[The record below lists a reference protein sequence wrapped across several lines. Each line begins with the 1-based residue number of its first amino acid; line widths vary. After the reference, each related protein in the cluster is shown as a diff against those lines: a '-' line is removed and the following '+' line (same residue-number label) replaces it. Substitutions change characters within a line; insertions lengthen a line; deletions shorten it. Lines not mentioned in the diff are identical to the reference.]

1 MEGPLVVLEALRARA
16 GVTDVFVTDPVRHT
30 EVVRAGA
37 AAGANIW
44 DVSPEAMR
52 SLSTTV
58 TPQGVVAVSR
68 IPTISL
74 EDLKAADP
82 ALVLADVRDPGN
94 AGTLLRSAVGAGAAA
109 VVFAG
114 NSVDPLHPKVVRASA
129 GAVFSTTVV
138 RTTSIENCASRLRA
152 LGLELVAAFPKAP
165 VAVDHADLRRPV
177 AVVVGNEAWGLPDDV
192 LAVVDTTVSIPMPG
206 PLESLNVAVAGSI
219 LLYEIARQRR

>member
-1 MEGPLVVLEALRARA
+1 MEGPLVVLEALRSHTE
-16 GVTDVFVTDPVRHT
+16 VTDVFVTDPNRHAD
-30 EVVRAGA
+30 VVRAGTS
-37 AAGANIW
+37 AGVDVW

-58 TPQGVVAVSR
+58 TPQGVVAVAS

-74 EDLKAADP
+74 DDLTAADP

-129 GAVFSTTVV
+129 GAVFSTQVV
-138 RTTSIENCASRLRA
+138 RTTSIENCASKLRA
-152 LGLELVAAFPKAP
+152 LGVELVAALPTASLT
-165 VAVDHADLRRPV
+165 ADRADLTRPV
-177 AVVVGNEAWGLPDDV
+177 AVVVGNEAWGLPDEV
-192 LAVVDTTVSIPMPG
+192 MAVVDTTVAIPMPG